1 MNIAKLLLLLTV
13 ASFTVT
19 ACDTNDSAAENAGE
33 AIDDA
38 AQKTKDIAKDTGN
51 AIEDACEDIKDSV
64 NAEDTDC

>member
-19 ACDTNDSAAENAGE
+19 ACDSNDGAAENAGE
-33 AIDDA
+33 AIDKTG
-38 AQKTKDIAKDTGN
+38 QKIKDVAKDTGN

-64 NAEDTDC
+64 NADDTDC